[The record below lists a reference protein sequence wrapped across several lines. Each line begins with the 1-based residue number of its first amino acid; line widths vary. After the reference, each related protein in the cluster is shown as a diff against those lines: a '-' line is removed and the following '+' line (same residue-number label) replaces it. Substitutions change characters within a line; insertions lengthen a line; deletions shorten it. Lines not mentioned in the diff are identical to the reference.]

1 MLNLLSNLIC
11 TALLSA
17 PVVSG
22 EPTTPKALP
31 FEVSAYVTSE
41 NKVRVAIEKSAPES
55 VVVLLRN
62 DKNEILFQEVVSK
75 KDLKYAAKLD
85 MKNLADGAYELEF
98 KSAQG
103 AIRKQVNVATKA
115 VAAPERTILL
125 NTPAE

>member
-17 PVVSG
+17 PVIS
-22 EPTTPKALP
+22 EPATPKALP
-31 FEVSAYVTSE
+31 FDASAYVTSE
-41 NKVRVAIEKSAPES
+41 NKIRVSVQKSAPGS

-62 DKNEILFQEVVSK
+62 SKNEILFQEMISK
-75 KDLKYAAKLD
+75 KALKYAAKLD

-103 AIRKQVNVATKA
+103 AIRKQVNVTTKP
-115 VAAPERTILL
+115 VAEPARVILL